1 MEMYKNWV
9 LLERHRT
16 DYTKHGNQESRVI
29 EKKKNWSETKINGWK
44 GEQRFVRRKKSVK

>member
-1 MEMYKNWV
+1 MCKNWV

-29 EKKKNWSETKINGWK
+29 EKKNWSETKINGWK